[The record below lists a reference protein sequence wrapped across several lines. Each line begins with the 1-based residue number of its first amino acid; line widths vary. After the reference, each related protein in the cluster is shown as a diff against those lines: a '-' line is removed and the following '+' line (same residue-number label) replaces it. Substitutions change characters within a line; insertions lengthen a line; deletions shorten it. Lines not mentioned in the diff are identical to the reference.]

1 MLAGL
6 RYQRAQSART
16 IGTQSE
22 GLIGREAPQR
32 TSHRWRQAP
41 SGLSLSALRPPMKSA
56 PAKEDLRGAYGPDG
70 GLLLLV
76 RDFVE
81 DGLKPLALLIVEKH

>member
-1 MLAGL
+1 
-6 RYQRAQSART
+6 
-16 IGTQSE
+16 
-22 GLIGREAPQR
+22 
-32 TSHRWRQAP
+32 
-41 SGLSLSALRPPMKSA
+41 MKSA